1 MQKILVAVGSTRRP
15 KLNAVW
21 EGLTV
26 FGPQLDPNAQFE
38 VVGVEVDSGIGNTPT
53 TRAEL
58 MAGARQ
64 RAEAL
69 VRMGRERNQAWRY
82 FVGLEGGLDVV
93 HEDSEG
99 HGFNLAGNRVTGAG
113 LPPLRDANRARRL
126 VFLENWAYVTDGAGR
141 GAYGQ
146 SGSILIPASLA
157 VEVLDRGA
165 ELAAAIDAYAGG
177 QGIRDAQGA
186 WGVLTRN
193 LITRQDAFRVAVIN
207 AFAPFFNAALYGNTG
222 ADR

>member
-1 MQKILVAVGSTRRP
+1 
-15 KLNAVW
+15 LNAVW

-38 VVGVEVDSGIGNTPT
+38 VVGVEVESGVGHTPT

-64 RAEAL
+64 RAETL
-69 VRMGRERNQAWRY
+69 VRMGRESNAGWRY
-82 FVGLEGGLDVV
+82 FVGLEGGLDVMQ
-93 HEDSEG
+93 ENG
-99 HGFNLAGNRVTGAG
+99 Q
-113 LPPLRDANRARRL
+113 RL

-141 GAYGQ
+141 SAFGQ
-146 SGSILIPASLA
+146 SGSILIPAPLA

-193 LITRQDAFRVAVIN
+193 LITRQDAFRIAVIN
-207 AFAPFFNAALYGNTG
+207 AFAPFFNAALYRN
-222 ADR
+222 A

>member
-1 MQKILVAVGSTRRP
+1 MAKIYVAVGSMRRP

-38 VVGVEVDSGIGNTPT
+38 VVGVEVASGVGHTPT

-69 VRMGRERNQAWRY
+69 VGVARERNEPWRY

-93 HEDSEG
+93 EANG
-99 HGFNLAGNRVTGAG
+99 QRLA
-113 LPPLRDANRARRL
+113 
-126 VFLENWAYVTDGAGR
+126 FLENWAYVTDGAGR
-141 GAYGQ
+141 DAYGQ
-146 SGSILIPASLA
+146 SGSILIPAPLA
-157 VEVLDRGA
+157 AEVLDRGV

-177 QGIRDAQGA
+177 HGIRDAQGA
-186 WGVLTRN
+186 WGVLTHN

-207 AFAPFFNAALYGNTG
+207 AFAPFFNAALYRR
-222 ADR
+222 A

>member
-1 MQKILVAVGSTRRP
+1 MTKILVAVGSTRRP

-26 FGPQLDPNAQFE
+26 FGPQLDPDAQFE
-38 VVGVEVDSGIGNTPT
+38 VVGVEVGSGVGHTPT

-69 VRMGRERNQAWRY
+69 VRMARERGEAWRY
-82 FVGLEGGLDVV
+82 FVGLEGGLDVI
-93 HEDSEG
+93 EENG
-99 HGFNLAGNRVTGAG
+99 Q
-113 LPPLRDANRARRL
+113 RL
-126 VFLENWAYVTDGAGR
+126 VFLENWAYVTDGSGR
-141 GAYGQ
+141 SAYGQ
-146 SGSILIPASLA
+146 SGSILIPAPLA
-157 VEVLDRGA
+157 EQVLDRGV

-186 WGVLTRN
+186 WGILTRN
-193 LITRQDAFRVAVIN
+193 LITRQDAFRIAVIN
-207 AFAPFFNAALYGNTG
+207 AFAPFFNVTLYRN
-222 ADR
+222 A

>member
-1 MQKILVAVGSTRRP
+1 MEKILVAVGSTRRP

-26 FGPQLDPNAQFE
+26 FGPNLHPDAQFE
-38 VVGVEVDSGIGNTPT
+38 VVAVEVGSGVGHTPV

-64 RAEAL
+64 RGEEL
-69 VRMGRERNQAWRY
+69 VRLARERNEAWRY
-82 FVGLEGGLDVV
+82 FVGLEGGIDVV
-93 HEDSEG
+93 EENG
-99 HGFNLAGNRVTGAG
+99 Q
-113 LPPLRDANRARRL
+113 RL
-126 VFLENWAYVTDGAGR
+126 VFLENWAYVTDGTGR

-157 VEVLDRGA
+157 EQVLDRGV
-165 ELAAAIDAYAGG
+165 ELSTAIDAYAGG
-177 QGIRDAQGA
+177 HGIRDAQGA

-207 AFAPFFNAALYGNTG
+207 AFAPFFNAALYHK
-222 ADR
+222 A

>member
-38 VVGVEVDSGIGNTPT
+38 VVGVEVESGVGHTPT

-64 RAEAL
+64 RAETL
-69 VRMGRERNQAWRY
+69 VRMGRESNAGWRY
-82 FVGLEGGLDVV
+82 FVGLEGGLDVMQ
-93 HEDSEG
+93 ENGE
-99 HGFNLAGNRVTGAG
+99 
-113 LPPLRDANRARRL
+113 RL

-141 GAYGQ
+141 SAFGQ
-146 SGSILIPASLA
+146 SGSILIPAPLA
-157 VEVLDRGA
+157 AEVLDRGA

-193 LITRQDAFRVAVIN
+193 LITRQDAFRIAVIN
-207 AFAPFFNAALYGNTG
+207 AFAPFFNAALYRN
-222 ADR
+222 A